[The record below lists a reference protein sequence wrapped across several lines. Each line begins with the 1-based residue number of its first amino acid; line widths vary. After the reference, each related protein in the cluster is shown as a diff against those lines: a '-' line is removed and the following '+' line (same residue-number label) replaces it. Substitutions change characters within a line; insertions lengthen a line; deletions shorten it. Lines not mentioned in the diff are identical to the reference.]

1 MDHSLRMSKL
11 FIELVI
17 RAREEFREYSCNM
30 YFYFFYRH
38 YRLEAE
44 IASMTWKVNWC
55 DVITK
60 MGDSKGKRGS
70 RLSLARQSVI
80 VSPSSFTPIRSNI
93 K

>member
-1 MDHSLRMSKL
+1 MIVYRVVYLVMSR
-11 FIELVI
+11 I
-17 RAREEFREYSCNM
+17 SNPNHD
-30 YFYFFYRH
+30 YFYLHRH

-80 VSPSSFTPIRSNI
+80 VSFSRTHSRTPVHV
-93 K
+93 